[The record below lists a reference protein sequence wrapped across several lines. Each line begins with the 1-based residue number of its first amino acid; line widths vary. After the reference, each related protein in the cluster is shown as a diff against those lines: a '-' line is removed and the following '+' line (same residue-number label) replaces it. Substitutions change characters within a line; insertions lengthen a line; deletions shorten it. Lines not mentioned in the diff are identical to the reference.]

1 MRASSNITGAEC
13 AREILQA
20 AQIHDVDVVETND
33 FLGDHYDPR
42 DKKLCLSS
50 NVYNTPSVAALGI
63 AAHETGHA
71 IQHAKAYAP
80 LKARMAIVPVTMVA
94 SQMLPFVILGGLFFH
109 ITGLITIGIYCYAI
123 LLVFQVDH
131 AASGIRRLAAGKNH
145 FATNGDRP
153 ARRGSGGR
161 EQCPQ
166 RGCAHVCGGVHRG
179 AWATCSGYCRSATGA
194 DRSHYLKMD
203 PALALPARR
212 ISDLLSSGLQARAK
226 SKRETMDQPRVDPD
240 QELVTRTQSGDAGA
254 FDELVIKYTP
264 RLYGLVYNMTSNH
277 EDTNDLLQDIF
288 AKAYSAIRGFR
299 GKSSFY
305 TWIHSIAVNMTLNF
319 LKKRGR
325 RFQLS
330 LDDVDASIQ
339 NDKEFL
345 ESTATSSPVR
355 EADLSELQRRLNEA
369 MMKLSEEHRA
379 VVTMFHIQGMP
390 HAEISKILRV
400 SEGTVRSRLFY
411 ANRQLQNY
419 LDEFRKNPVS

>member
-1 MRASSNITGAEC
+1 MFYPYGFGGSSWLLYIGVPLIIGIWAQIRVSSAFRKWGEVRASSNITGAEC

-33 FLGDHYDPR
+33 FLGDHYDPTS
-42 DKKLCLSS
+42 KKLCLSS

-80 LKARMAIVPVTMVA
+80 LKARMAIVPATMFA
-94 SQMLPFVILGGLFFH
+94 SRLLPFVIFGGLFFH
-109 ITGLITIGIYCYAI
+109 YTGLIT
-123 LLVFQVDH
+123 D
-131 AASGIRRLAAGKNH
+131 
-145 FATNGDRP
+145 
-153 ARRGSGGR
+153 
-161 EQCPQ
+161 
-166 RGCAHVCGGVHRG
+166 
-179 AWATCSGYCRSATGA
+179 W
-194 DRSHYLKMD
+194 
-203 PALALPARR
+203 
-212 ISDLLSSGLQARAK
+212 LSSGLGARAK
-226 SKRETMDQPRVDPD
+226 AKRDAMEKPKTDEDQ
-240 QELVTRTQSGDAGA
+240 QLVARTQSGDAGA
-254 FDELVIKYTP
+254 FDQLVVKYTP
-264 RLYGLVYNMTSNH
+264 RLYGLVYKMTSNH

-288 AKAYSAIRGFR
+288 SKAYKAIRGFR

-339 NDKEFL
+339 NDKEFM
-345 ESTATSSPVR
+345 EATATSSPVR

-369 MMKLSEEHRA
+369 MMKLSDEHRA